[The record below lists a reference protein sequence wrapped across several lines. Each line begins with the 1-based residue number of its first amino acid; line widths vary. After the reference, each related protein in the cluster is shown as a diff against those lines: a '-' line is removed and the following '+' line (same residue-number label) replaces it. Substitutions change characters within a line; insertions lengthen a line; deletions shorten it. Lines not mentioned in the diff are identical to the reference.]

1 MARRTVPAR
10 TGLDSRARWTLL
22 AGNALTEIGVGFFLP
37 ILPLFVRA
45 RGGLPAL
52 VGLVFGFGVAG
63 RMLAQYPAGWLSDR
77 VGRRPM
83 IIGSL
88 LVYALLFPVYLLP
101 MPPAALVGVRFFQS
115 MAAGTY
121 LPAALALVADL
132 TPPAS
137 RGRIFGQLRAS
148 DMLGLLVGPA
158 LGGLVAGFRLE
169 YVFWAGAVICLAA
182 VGLLL
187 GLPAAPAGPRPADG
201 SRPEP
206 PLRPLRLVWGLLP
219 VIALGAP
226 IYWTAGMYDTVW
238 SLYLTSRGASTVVVG
253 LSYATYAL
261 PVVLLSGLAGGLA
274 DRLGHL
280 RAGTLSLLS
289 FGLMASSYPFISSIP
304 LLVGIGLVEGTLT
317 AAGTPALNAEVSR
330 RAPGGAQGRTQG
342 LYQTALGLAQIA
354 GAAAS
359 GVLYGVRPAFAFFG
373 TTAACL
379 AGVSASLLLRR
390 AAQREERRS
399 ARTSSQR

>member
-1 MARRTVPAR
+1 
-10 TGLDSRARWTLL
+10 
-22 AGNALTEIGVGFFLP
+22 VGFFLP
-37 ILPLFVRA
+37 ILPLFVRG
-45 RGGLPAL
+45 RGGLPVL

-63 RMLAQYPAGWLSDR
+63 RLLAQYPAGWLADH

-88 LVYALLFPVYLLP
+88 LVYALIFPVYLLP
-101 MPPAALVGVRFFQS
+101 MPPAALIAVRFFHS

-137 RGRIFGQLRAS
+137 RGRVFGQLRAS

-169 YVFWAGAVICLAA
+169 YVFLAGAVICLAA
-182 VGLLL
+182 VALLL
-187 GLPAAPAGPRPADG
+187 GLPAAPARAGPRDDA
-201 SRPEP
+201 RPEP
-206 PLRPLRLVWGLLP
+206 VVRPLSLLWGLLP

-261 PVVLLSGLAGGLA
+261 PGVLLSGLAGGLA

-280 RAGTLSLLS
+280 RAGTLALLT
-289 FGLMASSYPFISSIP
+289 FGLMASTYPFISSVP
-304 LLVGIGLVEGTLT
+304 LLIGVGLLEGTLT

-330 RAPGGAQGRTQG
+330 RAPGGAQGRIQG

-359 GVLYGVRPAFAFFG
+359 GLLYGIRPAFAFFG

-379 AGVSASLLLRR
+379 VGVGASLLLRR
-390 AAQREERRS
+390 AAQWDAS
-399 ARTSSQR
+399 SPSRTPSQR